1 MFIHKCNPAL
11 YTQVFCLNFNRWATG
26 KEKSWI
32 SPGWKTFLII
42 NTPSTEHRYLG
53 QKSIQQKKNKTKWI
67 VFNSWV
73 WIISLWWYHISHNYF
88 LVLSIEAILLWAE
101 TNTRQLLETA
111 GSFNHSNFE
120 KGDHIMH
127 IPEYDV
133 NISRLGRVSL

>member
-1 MFIHKCNPAL
+1 MFIHKCNSAF
-11 YTQVFCLNFNRWATG
+11 YTQVFCLNFNRWARG

-32 SPGWKTFLII
+32 SPGWKTFCII

-53 QKSIQQKKNKTKWI
+53 QKSIQQQQKKWI

-73 WIISLWWYHISHNYF
+73 RIISLWWFHISHNYF
-88 LVLSIEAILLWAE
+88 HVLSVEAILLWAE

-111 GSFNHSNFE
+111 ASFNHSNFA
-120 KGDHIMH
+120 KGDHIMY

-133 NISRLGRVSL
+133 NISRLCRVSL